1 MAYVYYDDGSTFDDF
16 EGSKNGYEFNCRLNP
31 GTYQKL
37 IDIAHNEG
45 LRTFDISRVIN
56 YVIDKHEKK

>member
-1 MAYVYYDDGSTFDDF
+1 MAYVYYDDGSKFDDL
-16 EGSKNGYEFNCRLNP
+16 EGSRNNYEFNCRLNP

-45 LRTFDISRVIN
+45 LRTFDISTVIN
-56 YVIDKHEKK
+56 YVIDKHGKK